1 MHEYSLAIDLA
12 AQVVKIAR
20 AHDGERVIQVV
31 IEAGPL
37 SGIEP
42 VLLQS
47 AFEQCTAATDLRGT
61 QLTIQEVPLVIRC
74 CDCAQVSSLKDLVFV
89 CPTCG
94 SGSVDVVSGDKLML
108 RHIELIQHA
117 VDGVAP

>member
-1 MHEYSLAIDLA
+1 MHEYSLARDVA
-12 AQVVKIAR
+12 AQVVRIAR
-20 AHDGERVIQVV
+20 ANYGERVIEVV

-47 AFEQCTAATDLRGT
+47 AFAQCTAATELRAT

-74 CDCAQVSSLKDLVFV
+74 RGCAQVSSLKDFVFV
-89 CPTCG
+89 CPMCG
-94 SGSVDVVSGDKLML
+94 SASVDVVSGDKLML

>member
-1 MHEYSLAIDLA
+1 MHEYSLARDVA
-12 AQVVKIAR
+12 AQVVRIAR
-20 AHDGERVIQVV
+20 ANYGKRVIEVV

-47 AFEQCTAATDLRGT
+47 AFEQCTAATELHGT
-61 QLTIQEVPLVIRC
+61 QLTIRDVPLVIRC
-74 CDCAQVSSLKDLVFV
+74 RSCAQVSSLQDFLFV

-94 SGSVDVVSGDKLML
+94 SASVEVVSGDKLML